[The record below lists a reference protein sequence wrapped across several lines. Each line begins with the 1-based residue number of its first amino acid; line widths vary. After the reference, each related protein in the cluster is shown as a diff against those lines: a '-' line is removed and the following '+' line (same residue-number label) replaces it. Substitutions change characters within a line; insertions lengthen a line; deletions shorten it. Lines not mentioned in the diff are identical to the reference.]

1 MRTIISTVGTS
12 LKGNAARAGEC
23 DLAAFLKRADPVKAS
38 AETNG
43 LSRLLVPDDALRF
56 LHSATDDGR
65 ACAAAIASHYER
77 QGHPAASI
85 EIAGLTYSEKVFA
98 ERGLR
103 SLVTLLCGEVRAARR
118 QGREPVLHATGGFKA
133 EAVYVGLVGQL
144 LRVPVYYIHEQFQ
157 DMVRLPPAPLGWDMA
172 LLLWNEEFLRWIQ
185 EDLRPTAEVEAR
197 LAGLPADVAALVGDD
212 EEGYRTLSPLGEA
225 YFEAYLGQLETVES
239 TPVLFSEAARRTWE
253 GYSPSTRERFVRWI
267 EKVKEPGLRRSQ
279 AERISGCECLIFPQ
293 GHCDER
299 LFVVEEAEGAV
310 RVLELALHED
320 GSYSKLLKRGVRQA
334 DYSEFSPAPRVY

>member
-12 LKGNAARAGEC
+12 LKGNAARAGES
-23 DLAAFLKRADPVKAS
+23 DLAAFLGEADPTKAS

-43 LSRLLVPDDALRF
+43 LSRLLTPSDALRF

-85 EIAGLTYSEKVFA
+85 EIAGLTYAEKVFA

-103 SLVTLLCGEVRAARR
+103 SLVTLLCGEVRTAKR
-118 QGREPVLHATGGFKA
+118 QGREPLLHATGGFKA

-144 LRVPVYYIHEQFQ
+144 LSVPVYYIHELFH
-157 DMVRLPPAPLGWDMA
+157 DLVRLPPAPLGWDMA

-185 EDLRPTAEVEAR
+185 EDLRPSAEVESR
-197 LAGLPADVAALVGDD
+197 LAGLPAEVAALVGDD
-212 EEGYRTLSPLGEA
+212 EEGYRTLSPLGEV
-225 YFEAYLGQLETVES
+225 YFEAYLGQLETAES
-239 TPVLFSEAARRTWE
+239 TPLLFSEAAHRTWA
-253 GYSPSTRERFVRWI
+253 GYSPTTRERFARWLERVR
-267 EKVKEPGLRRSQ
+267 EPGLRRSQ
-279 AERISGCECLIFPQ
+279 AERVSGCECLIFPQ

-299 LFVVEEAEGAV
+299 LFVIEGPDGGV
-310 RVLELALHED
+310 KVLELALHED
-320 GSYSKLLKRGVRQA
+320 GSYSKLLRQGVRQA
-334 DYSEFSPAPRVY
+334 DYQEFSPAPG